1 MERGDGRPFQ
11 VIQSVDTVPGVPG
24 ATSRTTD
31 AGASAASAESR
42 LIATA
47 ERLFADHGVGAV
59 SLRTVM
65 NEAGTHVAAVHYHFG
80 SKQAL
85 LKAVVSSRL
94 EQIVSERSRIVS
106 ALPVSD
112 KVTVRDLAEAL
123 VRPAVV
129 VLRTGGE
136 HWLRLLNRLLG
147 SDYRDLSEVS
157 EGFLDRNSALVGWL
171 GLLNPGVPQTALNFR
186 LAQAM
191 SITLD
196 VLSDIARTRTLMS
209 SQDHEWTTEDVIGNL
224 LDFVTAVLAG
234 PPADSKPGQPPLTS
248 EAS

>member
-1 MERGDGRPFQ
+1 
-11 VIQSVDTVPGVPG
+11 
-24 ATSRTTD
+24 
-31 AGASAASAESR
+31 
-42 LIATA
+42 
-47 ERLFADHGVGAV
+47 
-59 SLRTVM
+59 M

-224 LDFVTAVLAG
+224 LDVVTAVLAG

-248 EAS
+248 ETS